1 MIAGDPQDLNRLIPA
16 EGVEMLDPA
25 ALGVYVVTSS
35 AFGPGR
41 DHVTVA
47 QAAIDGGATAV
58 QLRAP
63 ELDDDALLPIASE
76 LSAACRDAQVLFIVN
91 DRLDVA
97 LECGAAGLHLGQ
109 DDDPHDARRRLRVDK
124 VLGVSVGSADEAVA
138 AERAGADY
146 LGVTVWSTPTKPDAV
161 PRGLDGIGEVVEVTA
176 LPVVGIGGI
185 FASNA
190 MLVLEAGAAGVAV
203 ISAVA
208 AAPDPVAATR
218 ALAGI
223 VERFRAV
230 HGGARR

>member
-1 MIAGDPQDLNRLIPA
+1 
-16 EGVEMLDPA
+16 MLDPGT
-25 ALGVYVVTSS
+25 LGVYVVTSS

-41 DHVTVA
+41 DHRTVTH
-47 QAAIDGGATAV
+47 AAIDGGATAV

-63 ELDDDALLPIASE
+63 ELDDDALLPLSSE
-76 LSAACRDAQVLFIVN
+76 LAEACRDARVLFIVN

-97 LECGAAGLHLGQ
+97 LESGAAGVHLGQ
-109 DDDPHDARRRLRVDK
+109 DDDPQDARRRLGDDR
-124 VLGVSVGSADEAVA
+124 VLGVSVGTPDEAMA

-161 PRGLDGIGEVVEVTA
+161 VRGLDGLSEVVQITA

-190 MLVLEAGAAGVAV
+190 TLVLETGAVGIAV

-208 AAPDPVAATR
+208 AAPDPAAATR
-218 ALAGI
+218 ALAGV
-223 VERFRAV
+223 VERFRAT
-230 HGGARR
+230 HGAARR

>member
-16 EGVEMLDPA
+16 EGVDMFDPGT
-25 ALGVYVVTSS
+25 LGVYVVTSA

-41 DHVTVA
+41 DHRTVA
-47 QAAIDGGATAV
+47 NAAIEGGATAV

-63 ELDDDALLPIASE
+63 ELDDDALLPLASE
-76 LSAACRDAQVLFIVN
+76 LAKVCRGADVLFIVN

-97 LECGAAGLHLGQ
+97 LESGAAGVHLGQ
-109 DDDPHDARRRLRVDK
+109 EDDPADARRRLGVDR
-124 VLGVSVGSADEAVA
+124 VLGVSVAGADEAVA

-161 PRGLDGIGEVVEVTA
+161 PRGLEGIGEVVEVTA

-208 AAPDPVAATR
+208 AATDPVAATR
-218 ALAGI
+218 TLTGV
-223 VERFRAV
+223 VERFRATR
-230 HGGARR
+230 GAARR